1 MSGETDVAKPDSAD
15 VAGADGLKVLAREK
29 SRKAIPVPMSRLQAM
44 LSDTREALEPYFAG
58 KKVARGALV
67 KKLEHPARRARA
79 ELQSLAVFVEPYS
92 EGDTWRVYPVQF
104 PSGSRWADVSSI
116 LYKLGG
122 HEDWPD
128 ADELGTWLAS
138 EVLPALE
145 FAVGT
150 KPSKVANALE

>member
-1 MSGETDVAKPDSAD
+1 MSGETDVARPDPAD
-15 VAGADGLKVLAREK
+15 VAGADGLKALAREK
-29 SRKAIPVPMSRLQAM
+29 SRKAIPVLIGRLQTM
-44 LSDTREALEPYFAG
+44 LSDTREALEPHFAG
-58 KKVARGALV
+58 KKVAKGALV

-92 EGDTWRVYPVQF
+92 EGDTWRVYPVEF
-104 PSGSRWADVSSI
+104 SGGSSWADVSNV

-122 HEDWPD
+122 REDWPD